1 MSLVVFASA
10 KGSPGVTQAVLGL
23 APVWDGPA
31 VVADLDPA
39 GGDLAYL
46 RDSDDETPLA
56 TDRGLLSLG
65 VALRGGKSSPLEEHL
80 QRTEDGL
87 DVLAGVAGP
96 GQVQGLG
103 AVWPH
108 IGSALAGHTSD
119 VLADCGR
126 LTPGSPVWP
135 VVERADAVV
144 LVVRSEVAPVAH
156 LRERLGWLTGVL
168 AAGTT
173 AAMPLGVLLVGDP
186 SDGASAAD
194 LERLLAASGRP
205 VPVLGVLA
213 LDPKAV
219 RGPAQVSDR
228 QLRRSLYRRSAV
240 DVVPRLRELI
250 GSEPPVLSPPVPV
263 AIVDPAAAPPPSA
276 GPAAATPVA
285 ASPAPSPP
293 LIAPGPP
300 MAPPPGNIPAPRDLS
315 SPEAGRQRPVHD
327 IPAPPGPPSPG
338 GGH

>member
-1 MSLVVFASA
+1 MFASA

-23 APVWDGPA
+23 APVWDAPV

-46 RDSDDETPLA
+46 RQGADETPLA

-65 VALRGGKSSPLEEHL
+65 VGLRGGKSSAIEDHV

-108 IGSALAGHTSD
+108 IGSALSGHSTD

-126 LTPGSPVWP
+126 LVPGSPVWP
-135 VVERADAVV
+135 VVERADALV

-156 LRERLGWLTGVL
+156 LRERLGWLTDVL
-168 AAGTT
+168 AAGSA

-186 SDGASAAD
+186 SDGASPAD

-205 VPVLGVLA
+205 VPVLGTLA

-240 DVVPRLRELI
+240 DLVPRLRRLI
-250 GSEPPVLSPPVPV
+250 GSEPPILTPPVPAAV
-263 AIVDPAAAPPPSA
+263 PAEPERPTPPAMATQPTAPPTAAPA
-276 GPAAATPVA
+276 PALPAV
-285 ASPAPSPP
+285 APSPP
-293 LIAPGPP
+293 AGP
-300 MAPPPGNIPAPRDLS
+300 APGNIPAFDDVPARGVS
-315 SPEAGRQRPVHD
+315 
-327 IPAPPGPPSPG
+327 APPGPPSSG
-338 GGH
+338 GDH